1 MNPGPRSLLTRDEAL
16 RIARELAND
25 PDSLVPYPHPGLESA
40 RHGGG
45 FAYLQTIRTDDGDL
59 DGYVLVT
66 TEGRGSGLL
75 SGAERTIDR
84 VIDEH
89 LARAEHA
96 NRYVADSE
104 LSVAHRAA
112 MAAYDAGLTRIDEL
126 PGRDALDPETA
137 DHAEYLLIALRR
149 YKIAGSARS
158 FLARDDRL
166 MREREAGRRYTQP
179 CPLCA
184 RAAVHD
190 PRYPRAVCDHCRG
203 RTTDRAGRRVTG
215 FNVDFSGGMIA
226 YFTDDSGAQREE
238 CVEVT
243 RTGRC
248 FIDGRPATMREGR
261 FGGIIIEAV
270 TEES

>member
-1 MNPGPRSLLTRDEAL
+1 MNPGPRSPLTRDEAL
-16 RIARELAND
+16 RIAREHAND
-25 PDSLVPYPHPGLESA
+25 PDSLIPYTHQGLETA
-40 RHGGG
+40 RHGAG
-45 FAYLQTIRTDDGDL
+45 FAYLQTIRTDDGGI

-75 SGAERTIDR
+75 SRAGRTIDM

-96 NRYVADSE
+96 NRYIPDSE
-104 LSVAHRAA
+104 LSAAHHAA
-112 MAAYDAGLTRIDEL
+112 MEAYDAGLTRIDEL
-126 PGRDALDPETA
+126 PRRAALDAETA
-137 DHAEYLLIALRR
+137 DYAEYLLNALRR

-158 FLARDDRL
+158 FLARDDQL
-166 MREREAGRRYTQP
+166 MREREARRRYTQP

-184 RAAVHD
+184 RPAVLY

-203 RTTDRAGRRVTG
+203 RTTDSFGRRVAG

-226 YFTDDSGAQREE
+226 YFTDDGGAQREE

-261 FGGIIIEAV
+261 FGGIVIESAN
-270 TEES
+270 